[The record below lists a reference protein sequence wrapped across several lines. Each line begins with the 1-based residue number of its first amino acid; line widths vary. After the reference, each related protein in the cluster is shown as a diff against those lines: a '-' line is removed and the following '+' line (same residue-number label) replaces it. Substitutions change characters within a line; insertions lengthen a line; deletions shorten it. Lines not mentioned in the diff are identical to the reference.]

1 MIMNTYKKL
10 KGRLFAKIVRWLR
23 LLEILLIAAAPGCK
37 LTEAD
42 IGEYKKAARGRGEL
56 VCLPRERDDQEHNIM
71 MDGRLNR
78 ILHQIS
84 WFEEVEYKEGGE

>member
-10 KGRLFAKIVRWLR
+10 KGRLFAKIVRWMR

-37 LTEAD
+37 LTETD

-56 VCLPRERDDQEHNIM
+56 ACLPKERDHMEYNVM
-71 MDGRLNR
+71 LGGRVNR
-78 ILHQIS
+78 IYHTLS
-84 WFEEVEYKEGGE
+84 WFEEVEWKEEQ